1 MAMDISGL
9 LRTGPDSAR
18 ENSAKDGG
26 ESPKTRIIS
35 EERVIQS
42 QPREDKSRNAEEIK
56 RAIEQIKLYPDQVD
70 KRLKF
75 RVSESRDRVI
85 VTIID
90 RNTGEVL
97 KEIPPK
103 EIQQLHKHIQEAM
116 GLLFDKK
123 I

>member
-1 MAMDISGL
+1 MAMDISGI
-9 LRTGPDSAR
+9 LRTGPDSR
-18 ENSAKDGG
+18 TDYSAKDGR
-26 ESPKTRIIS
+26 ESSMSSFSGRRKA
-35 EERVIQS
+35 
-42 QPREDKSRNAEEIK
+42 QPPLEVEGALDAEEIK
-56 RAIEQIKLYPDQVD
+56 QALEQVKLYPDQVD

-75 RVSESRDRVI
+75 RVSEEMERVI